1 MTVRDFCGII
11 RGDYVY
17 VLRPEYS
24 NEGPMSIETI
34 WNRYLYKLAGKFYKD
49 GFENIKIY
57 EDDEKNL
64 KNKDLLKIYTREEV
78 ESTEV
83 SWIETTYDSDFLVHT
98 K

>member
-34 WNRYLYKLAGKFYKD
+34 WNRYL
-49 GFENIKIY
+49 
-57 EDDEKNL
+57 
-64 KNKDLLKIYTREEV
+64 
-78 ESTEV
+78 
-83 SWIETTYDSDFLVHT
+83 
-98 K
+98 